1 MFFIIDIKLRV
12 FLLLE
17 SSKAPLLWKP
27 EGFAISNNK
36 KIIHH
41 TAKGLGLGKIKTGQ
55 VTLKTEVHLLCQN
68 ILSQV
73 KNKHIGTKKG

>member
-1 MFFIIDIKLRV
+1 LFFIIDIKLRV

-41 TAKGLGLGKIKTGQ
+41 TAKGLG
-55 VTLKTEVHLLCQN
+55 
-68 ILSQV
+68 
-73 KNKHIGTKKG
+73 